1 MKSIHTYILVIVLL
15 LGCNSNNDSTTGIT
29 TTIEKPSEEVSASA
43 SYTTEKFVYINNAE
57 NTNLAEI
64 KVNEKEISINTP
76 ELNLFG
82 ILKED
87 KRKYYDQKNMHLY
100 SVKYKDDGFKLRDG
114 TESLL
119 WKIKMYDDKIKIANN
134 EEMSDAFAIKLK
146 EDNRIKVEQAE
157 EEIFSLRIPSDA
169 SAPVKIG
176 VEYLVSGLGYSTAA
190 GVLKLE
196 KLAPDERFVI
206 IAELVNAQP

>member
-1 MKSIHTYILVIVLL
+1 MKSTYSLFLVFVLL
-15 LGCNSNNDSTTGIT
+15 LGCSPNNNSNTEASAETENT
-29 TTIEKPSEEVSASA
+29 SEEVSASA
-43 SYTTEKFVYINNAE
+43 SYTTEKFVYINTAE

-64 KVNEKEISINTP
+64 KLGGEEITIRTP

-87 KRKYYDQKNMHLY
+87 KRKYYDQNNAHLF

-119 WKIKMYDDKIKIANN
+119 WKVKFYEDKIKIANN
-134 EEMSDAFAIKLK
+134 EEMADAFEIKLK
-146 EDNRIKVEQAE
+146 EGNRIKVEEAG
-157 EEIFSLRIPSDA
+157 EEIFSLRIPSEA
-169 SAPVKIG
+169 NAPVKIG
-176 VEYLVSGLGYSTAA
+176 DEYLVSGLGYSTAA

-196 KLAPDERFVI
+196 KLTPDERFVI
-206 IAELVNAQP
+206 MAELVNVHP